1 MILMNS
7 SLLQALCTAPVKRMV
22 LANPLTPMKDFLFL
36 VWFALVFP
44 DVLFSQTFPI
54 DRIIIQNTPSCDDI
68 GRSAASLIQTYFTGN
83 ETDSLDMLLNYWEK
97 ECGPNEAILRVRILM
112 HISGQSFHEESF
124 DSTLLRWAFR
134 YINRIEASKSTD
146 YQQIYQSNKQYFSFI
161 PLRHSFDFLTK
172 NMALLLLGT
181 VPKDSEEYL
190 FCLLYSDAFNEFL
203 ELLQSP
209 VMAETK
215 IAGEYR
221 KEAGRY
227 LKLLET
233 SLGIGLGAWIPT
245 GNVSVLGVHPSI
257 DLFVGLLYK
266 RLQADLLMS
275 LRFLRSPA
283 EYTVIYN
290 DTVTPTDH
298 FLGGF
303 IGINAGVELFRIRR
317 HEMVV
322 TGGFGWDGF
331 DAISGNSKKNEKGKT
346 IGCLNLNLGIAYK
359 FHFKGLSYLGFSA
372 KYNFVNY
379 KNPGATD
386 LRGNTITLG
395 LCIGFAGNRVKKEG
409 LEGIGYKGR
418 W

>member
-1 MILMNS
+1 
-7 SLLQALCTAPVKRMV
+7 
-22 LANPLTPMKDFLFL
+22 
-36 VWFALVFP
+36 
-44 DVLFSQTFPI
+44 
-54 DRIIIQNTPSCDDI
+54 
-68 GRSAASLIQTYFTGN
+68 
-83 ETDSLDMLLNYWEK
+83 
-97 ECGPNEAILRVRILM
+97 
-112 HISGQSFHEESF
+112 
-124 DSTLLRWAFR
+124 
-134 YINRIEASKSTD
+134 
-146 YQQIYQSNKQYFSFI
+146 
-161 PLRHSFDFLTK
+161 
-172 NMALLLLGT
+172 
-181 VPKDSEEYL
+181 
-190 FCLLYSDAFNEFL
+190 
-203 ELLQSP
+203 
-209 VMAETK
+209 
-215 IAGEYR
+215 
-221 KEAGRY
+221 
-227 LKLLET
+227 
-233 SLGIGLGAWIPT
+233 
-245 GNVSVLGVHPSI
+245 
-257 DLFVGLLYK
+257 
-266 RLQADLLMS
+266 MS